1 MSTPGTYIIV
11 CEGASECNYLDHLN
25 RFLSTLPLPDGG
37 GPIPLRFIARPKN
50 IDPKTGVNVGCG
62 GGDYGKVSR
71 AYRKEWRANRTY
83 PFGIWVDADLYV
95 RNDNGNRELYA
106 HPAGKIPA
114 FDFSILNFE
123 DFIALH
129 YCDELV
135 EKWKTKFSEVGHFR
149 CPLHWEEYK
158 VYYSELFPDYR
169 KNLLPIEFL
178 SVEALR
184 NLFRHMDEM
193 PDVDYNGLR
202 VENTFAGLLKA
213 VLMRS
218 YPAMFASV

>member
-1 MSTPGTYIIV
+1 M
-11 CEGASECNYLDHLN
+11 
-25 RFLSTLPLPDGG
+25 
-37 GPIPLRFIARPKN
+37 
-50 IDPKTGVNVGCG
+50 
-62 GGDYGKVSR
+62 
-71 AYRKEWRANRTY
+71 
-83 PFGIWVDADLYV
+83 
-95 RNDNGNRELYA
+95 
-106 HPAGKIPA
+106 
-114 FDFSILNFE
+114 NFE

-129 YCDELV
+129 YGDELV
-135 EKWKTKFSEVGHFR
+135 ERWKTKFSEVGHFR